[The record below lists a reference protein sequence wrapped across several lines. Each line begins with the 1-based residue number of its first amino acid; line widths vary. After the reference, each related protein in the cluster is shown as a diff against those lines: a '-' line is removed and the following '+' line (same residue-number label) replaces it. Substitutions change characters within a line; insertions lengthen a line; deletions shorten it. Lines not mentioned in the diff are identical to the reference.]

1 MKVSKKIQL
10 FSNIA
15 ISSMFKVKGYLL
27 RCDFLLLFVDIDQ
40 NDFRDSQ
47 IQHLTRFDDRTRSN
61 TVSKVTQVPRKNDQV
76 SSPLSETIYYSFFT
90 RK

>member
-40 NDFRDSQ
+40 NDFRDSP
-47 IQHLTRFDDRTRSN
+47 IQQLTRFDDITRS
-61 TVSKVTQVPRKNDQV
+61 
-76 SSPLSETIYYSFFT
+76 
-90 RK
+90 